1 MEWLQGILE
10 AILGSNFAWGAVI
23 VLILAK
29 IVPNEKIGNFAE
41 GLGNTCT
48 LGLSKYSWYKK
59 VELWFI
65 DGLAVFSTRFI
76 KGLRSDN

>member
-1 MEWLQGILE
+1 MDWLKGILE

-29 IVPNEKIGNFAE
+29 VLPNTTLQKVFKN
-41 GLGNTCT
+41 LGVITT
-48 LGLSKYSWYKK
+48 LGLSKFSWWKK

-65 DGLAVFSTRFI
+65 DGLAVSVTADI
-76 KGLRSDN
+76 EGLRHDN